1 MAPGHRAVLDSFA
14 AACREDDGVV
24 ACFLGGSFA
33 TGKADRFSDLD
44 IYAIVADDR
53 WDAFFA
59 DRHAFIRKLGDPLLA
74 EDFNQFGFDM
84 VLFVLADGVPG
95 ELAIAPASNFLQIHG
110 GPFIVL
116 VDKTGVLEGV
126 EFPYFRPEVGDRAKT
141 ARESFVF
148 FWRNLM
154 KFPGALGRGQLFD
167 AFSCIELSR
176 KRAVNLVEMV
186 AFPDEAPTG
195 YEKMDRLGAELA
207 PLSAALAPTFSS
219 LDPAA
224 LSAAARTLAGFM
236 ADRGPEI
243 ARRLGVEYPLAF
255 AELVQGNLERAL

>member
-53 WDAFFA
+53 WDSFFA
-59 DRHAFIRKLGDPLLA
+59 DRHAFLRKLGDPLLA

-84 VLFVLADGVPG
+84 LLFVLADGVPG

-255 AELVQGNLERAL
+255 AELVQRNLERVR